1 MSAFEADRDW
11 SLELECMKHKYFID
25 QGFYRMI
32 GRFHVHFNPKLI
44 YKIYKNKKTDIII
57 GAAWNDLDV
66 IILTIMRRLNI
77 IKNTFH
83 FWSEAN
89 YMTIGASKDN
99 WVKKI
104 LRKFIYH
111 TTDGYQLSS
120 GKMTKLT
127 LEKWNI
133 NVNGFI
139 PLPNTIEEDLFVPE
153 QIDALSRSAN
163 DIPVFL
169 MPLRLLENDKGILNF
184 FKAIG
189 NENVKRGKF
198 LIAGN
203 GPDKNLIE
211 NYIVSNCLGDY
222 IKLLGHCS
230 THNMIKLY
238 KNANVFVLPSFS
250 DPSPLSLVEA
260 IRMKLPVLISERCGN
275 HFEAVVLEKNGY
287 ILDPFNHESVK
298 IAFESILNRRN
309 DWDIMGNYSEQLY
322 NYNFKRSLVIQN
334 FADSLI
340 KLSLNK
346 SKMLY
351 AR

>member
-1 MSAFEADRDW
+1 MKYIFITNIPTPYRTSFYNELSKFNIDFEVFYMSAFEADRDW

-89 YMTIGASKDN
+89 YMTIGASKYN

-169 MPLRLLENDKGILNF
+169 MTLRLLEPMQQ
-184 FKAIG
+184 
-189 NENVKRGKF
+189 EVVEVRMVK
-198 LIAGN
+198 
-203 GPDKNLIE
+203 
-211 NYIVSNCLGDY
+211 
-222 IKLLGHCS
+222 
-230 THNMIKLY
+230 TH
-238 KNANVFVLPSFS
+238 
-250 DPSPLSLVEA
+250 
-260 IRMKLPVLISERCGN
+260 
-275 HFEAVVLEKNGY
+275 
-287 ILDPFNHESVK
+287 
-298 IAFESILNRRN
+298 
-309 DWDIMGNYSEQLY
+309 
-322 NYNFKRSLVIQN
+322 
-334 FADSLI
+334 
-340 KLSLNK
+340 
-346 SKMLY
+346 
-351 AR
+351 